1 MATSVCQDSICVEAE
16 ESSSAPA
23 VSTQDDEAMILP
35 ASSRLRMHRSAVRP
49 FFCCG
54 SELSLVSITDQD
66 ELPCQ
71 DKPTVSSSCPEPDL
85 QTNGLSACAE
95 VLLSSHSDEGS
106 FPEGKSSR
114 DRSLR
119 KKSVEGFSRKMARKS
134 WAVKLRGK
142 LPKRLKNGEDH
153 GNLAA
158 SGSGMEVS
166 CTCTAYRQTDGQP
179 VLYCYGAAS
188 SDNGPLPIPTTFGG
202 LDTDQPTKS
211 KGTKGK
217 GRAKPKA
224 HNGAGQTGVSASTMF
239 KAWIGVDTSDAE
251 SVDDM
256 SLVQCKE
263 QGAVDKSR
271 RVSLDSK
278 NLLYSCNGGT
288 LFTPAFQKQ
297 CTISGPWPQSVGAGV
312 GESSVDASEEENQY
326 SDVASLG
333 PRAPYVSVHS
343 QVDYVHCLVPDLA
356 CITNCSFYW
365 GVMDR
370 YEAEKLLEN
379 KPEGTFLLRDSAQD
393 EFLFSV
399 SFRRYGR
406 SLHARVEQFNHK
418 FSFDSHDPGVFAT
431 DTVCGLIEHY
441 KDPSCCLFFEPMLT
455 LPLNRSFPFSLQ
467 HLCRSIIVSANT
479 YDGIT
484 QLPLPNSLQGYLR
497 YYHYKHKVR
506 VRSLETQCCW

>member
-1 MATSVCQDSICVEAE
+1 MEAE
-16 ESSSAPA
+16 ESSSTVA

-35 ASSRLRMHRSAVRP
+35 AASRLRMHRSAVRP

-54 SELSLVSITDQD
+54 SELSLVSINDQA
-66 ELPCQ
+66 ELSCQ
-71 DKPTVSSSCPEPDL
+71 DKATVTSSCPETECL
-85 QTNGLSACAE
+85 HSNGLGACAE
-95 VLLSSHSDEGS
+95 VLLPSNSDEGIS
-106 FPEGKSSR
+106 PEGKSTR
-114 DRSLR
+114 DRPLR

-142 LPKRLKNGEDH
+142 LPKRLKNAEDH

-158 SGSGMEVS
+158 SGSGMEVG
-166 CTCTAYRQTDGQP
+166 CMCTAYRHTDGEP

-188 SDNGPLPIPTTFGG
+188 SDSAPIPASLGG
-202 LDTDQPTKS
+202 LDTDHPTKS

-217 GRAKPKA
+217 GRAKAKPPNSA
-224 HNGAGQTGVSASTMF
+224 NQSGVSASSLF

-251 SVDDM
+251 SVDGM

-263 QGAVDKSR
+263 QGAVDRSR
-271 RVSLDSK
+271 KLNLESK
-278 NLLYSCNGGT
+278 NLLYSCNGGA

-297 CTISGPWPQSVGAGV
+297 CTISSPWSQPVGSGV
-312 GESSVDASEEENQY
+312 EESSADTPDEESQY
-326 SDVASLG
+326 SEVASLG
-333 PRAPYVSVHS
+333 PRAPYVSLHSHS

-356 CITNCSFYW
+356 CIANCSFYW

-441 KDPSCCLFFEPMLT
+441 KDPSCCMFFEPMLT

-467 HLCRSIIVSANT
+467 HLCRSIIVSAST

-484 QLPLPNSLQGYLR
+484 QLPLPSSLQSYLR

-506 VRSLETQCCW
+506 VRSLET